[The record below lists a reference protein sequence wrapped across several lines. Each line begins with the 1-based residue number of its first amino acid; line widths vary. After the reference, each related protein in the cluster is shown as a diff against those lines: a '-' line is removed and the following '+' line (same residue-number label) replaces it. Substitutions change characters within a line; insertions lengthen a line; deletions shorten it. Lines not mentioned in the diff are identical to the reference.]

1 MLEVPLVFSIPF
13 QLLEGG
19 RRLSKLT
26 KVIGE
31 TYLQCWLDWKES
43 RIKTT
48 FKLIETTKTN
58 GKKTDIFTRTPQ
70 KRGIQL
76 LSLRFHP
83 RHLTHFYQ
91 YFQRY
96 FAVSFW
102 WFSPVVPK

>member
-1 MLEVPLVFSIPF
+1 MKDRETERGIIVEKSVGWDIILYKKLLKIISFIPYEMLEVPLVFSIPF
-13 QLLEGG
+13 LLLEGG

-58 GKKTDIFTRTPQ
+58 GKQLIFS
-70 KRGIQL
+70 KFKFCL
-76 LSLRFHP
+76 
-83 RHLTHFYQ
+83 
-91 YFQRY
+91 
-96 FAVSFW
+96 
-102 WFSPVVPK
+102 